1 MSEILIPVQEYTELK
16 QTLSH
21 HGYLYYVT
29 DSPEISDA
37 QYDIL
42 FKQLLDLEASYPELK
57 TPDSPSL
64 RVGGAILS
72 AFESVAHQIPMLSLD
87 NAFNENDVV
96 AFDKRIK
103 DRLNTKGDIIY
114 ACEPKYDGIAVSV
127 MYRDGMLFQAAT
139 RGDGT
144 TGENITE
151 NVKTLHS
158 VPLRLLGDGWP
169 ALVEVRGEVY
179 MPKKGFTDY
188 NRKALERGDKMFVNP
203 RNAAA
208 GSLRQL
214 DSSITAKR
222 PLEMCAYS
230 LGVYD
235 GENAIASHSDMLNK
249 LQEWGFKLSSESKVV
264 TGAQGCLD
272 FFNQLAEKRNS
283 LPFDIDGVVF
293 KVNDFVQQ
301 QRLGFVSRAPRWA
314 IAHKFPAQEEITQL
328 NDVEFQVGRT
338 GAITPVARLKPVF
351 VGGVTVSNATL
362 HNREEIDRLN
372 LRIGDHVVVRRAGD
386 VIPQIVAIVESK
398 RLPDAQAIV
407 FPNECPVCSSPIV
420 AIEGEAA
427 VRCSGGLI
435 CPAQRKEAIK
445 HFASRQALDVEGL
458 GDKLIE
464 MLVDKALIHSVADLF
479 SLCVED
485 LCVLERMG
493 EKSANNVVSALE
505 KAKTTTLP
513 RFIYALGIR
522 EVGQATAANLASHFM
537 TLDNLQHANV
547 EQLQT
552 VSDVGPVV
560 ADYVVAFFAEESN
573 RDVISRLLQAGVHW
587 PAIEKVD
594 TDTLPLKGKVFVIT
608 GTLETMS
615 RDEAKDKVVAL
626 GAKVSGSVS
635 GKTDCV
641 VAGPGAGSKLTKAQ
655 SLGVEVIDED
665 ALIALLSRLIEG

>member
-1 MSEILIPVQEYTELK
+1 MSEILTPIQEYTELK
-16 QTLSH
+16 QALSQ

-42 FKQLLDLEASYPELK
+42 FKRLLDLEASYPELK
-57 TPDSPSL
+57 TPDSPSM

-72 AFESVAHQIPMLSLD
+72 AFDSVTHQIPMLSLE
-87 NAFNENDVV
+87 NAFNEDDVV

-103 DRLNTKGDIIY
+103 ERLNTKDSIIY

-127 MYRDGMLFQAAT
+127 MYRDGILFQAAT

-151 NVKTLHS
+151 NVKTIHS
-158 VPLRLLGDGWP
+158 VPLRLSGEGWP

-235 GENAIASHSDMLNK
+235 GDNTVASHSDMLNK

-272 FFNQLAEKRNS
+272 FFNQLAEKRNN

-293 KVNDFVQQ
+293 KVNDFAQQ

-338 GAITPVARLKPVF
+338 GAITPVARLNPVF

-398 RLPDAQAIV
+398 RLPDAPAIV
-407 FPNECPVCSSPIV
+407 FPSECPVCSSPIV

-458 GDKLIE
+458 GDKLVE

-479 SLCVED
+479 SLRVDD

-493 EKSANNVVSALE
+493 EKSANNIVTALE
-505 KAKTTTLP
+505 KAKATTLP

-537 TLDNLQHANV
+537 TLENLQNADV

-573 RDVISRLLQAGVHW
+573 RDVIARLLQAGVHW
-587 PAIEKVD
+587 PAIESVNA
-594 TDTLPLKGKVFVIT
+594 DTLPLKGKIFVIT

-655 SLGVEVIDED
+655 SLGIEIIDED
-665 ALIALLSRLIEG
+665 ALIALLSRLAED

>member
-1 MSEILIPVQEYTELK
+1 MSEISTPIQEYTELK
-16 QTLSH
+16 QTLSQ

-57 TPDSPSL
+57 TPDSPSV

-87 NAFNENDVV
+87 NAFNEDDVV

-103 DRLNTKGDIIY
+103 DRLNTKDDIIY

-151 NVKTLHS
+151 NVKTVHS
-158 VPLRLLGDGWP
+158 VPLSLSGDGWP

-188 NRKALERGDKMFVNP
+188 NRKALARGDKMFVNP

-235 GENAIASHSDMLNK
+235 GDNAITSHSDMLNK
-249 LQEWGFKLSSESKVV
+249 LQEWGFKLSSESKAV

-272 FFNQLAEKRNS
+272 FFNQLAEKRHS

-398 RLPDAQAIV
+398 RSTDAQAIV

-458 GDKLIE
+458 GDKLVE
-464 MLVDKALIHSVADLF
+464 VLVDKALIHSVADLF
-479 SLCVED
+479 SLRVED

-505 KAKTTTLP
+505 KAKATTLP

-537 TLDNLQHANV
+537 TLDNLQHANL

-573 RDVISRLLQAGVHW
+573 RDVIMRLLQAGIHW
-587 PAIEKVD
+587 PAIEKID

-665 ALIALLSRLIEG
+665 ALIALLSRLVEG